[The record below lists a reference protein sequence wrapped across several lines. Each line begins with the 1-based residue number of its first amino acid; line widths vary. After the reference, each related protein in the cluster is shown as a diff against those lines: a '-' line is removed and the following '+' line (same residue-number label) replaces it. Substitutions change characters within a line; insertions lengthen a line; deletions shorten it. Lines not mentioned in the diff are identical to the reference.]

1 MFVWRNAVILGAIF
15 FVVGLGYAFVQG
27 FGTAAGQDVLDMAG
41 ATLLVTLGIAMTFTF
56 IILLRGSRG
65 M

>member
-1 MFVWRNAVILGAIF
+1 MFIWRNAVILGAIF
-15 FVVGLGYAFVQG
+15 LVVGVGYALVQG
-27 FGTAAGQDVLDMAG
+27 TASTLDMAG